1 MTVLLNDPHHS
12 SGIDLLLIKRYCI
25 LCKPLLISPA
35 SNIFQ
40 VTFFDFVILLSNLN
54 IISLCYEIP

>member
-40 VTFFDFVILLSNLN
+40 VTFFDK
-54 IISLCYEIP
+54 IIQSQYYFFML